1 MHNNPEIPTDNHL
14 LKNACQLSVFYWC
27 VYTMCVLFVSA
38 ACIKAKNSIS
48 YQMCVAVAVQIGQ
61 KT

>member
-1 MHNNPEIPTDNHL
+1 MHSNQEIPTDNHL
-14 LKNACQLSVFYWC
+14 SVFYWC
-27 VYTMCVLFVSA
+27 LYTMCVLFVSA
-38 ACIKAKNSIS
+38 VCIKPINSIS